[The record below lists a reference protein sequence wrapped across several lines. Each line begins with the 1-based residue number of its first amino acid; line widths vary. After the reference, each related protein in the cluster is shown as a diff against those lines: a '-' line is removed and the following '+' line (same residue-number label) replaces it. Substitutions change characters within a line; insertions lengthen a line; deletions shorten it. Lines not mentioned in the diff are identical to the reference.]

1 MPISKKIMVA
11 ICKWEDKFTV
21 SKWTPLYEP
30 IPCECGAKINYD
42 AYGRKA
48 GKPYFQYPREPQKQ
62 IIDGDTR
69 YYCFE
74 DYGEETLVYKEITA

>member
-11 ICKWEDKFTV
+11 ICKWEDISAVTE
-21 SKWTPLYEP
+21 WIPLYEP
-30 IPCECGAKINYD
+30 IPCDCGSINYD

-48 GKPYFQYPREPQKQ
+48 GEPYFQCPREPQKQ
-62 IIDGDTR
+62 IIDSGIR

-74 DYGEETLVYKEITA
+74 DYGEETLVYKEITI